1 MSALNFETVIVG
13 AGPAGCACALE
24 LLRLGHSCC
33 IVDKRTFPRDKLCGG
48 LFTDKASKALE
59 GIVGTAGLA
68 RILKESQCVQESR
81 FVLCNGTKEIVS
93 CNPERHIRLVDRRRF
108 DKALLDAVVLEGG
121 MVITGEEIASVDFDS
136 RCIKSRSGLE
146 IGYDYL
152 VAADGALS
160 TVRRLTGDNRKKHHR
175 QPSLCL
181 EINVDVKDYS
191 CDGVCIYF
199 GIVPKSYAWTFPK
212 GDKTCIGLVKLPDT
226 DFDVNSTFRK
236 FLEELHVSNIDSYP
250 FKGAMIPID
259 CCPKRPVYGEHVLF
273 VGDAAGLVQSLT
285 GEGIYYAISSG
296 RDAADSIVGASS
308 MRPDVR
314 YVHHISRYR
323 HMMHLASVYQRM
335 LLEWGAGTEFL
346 LKHASSHP
354 NFIRHFY
361 DTQIDQEPTLGPVS
375 LFTRWYLDK
384 LKKRHG

>member
-59 GIVGTAGLA
+59 EVVGTEGLT
-68 RILKESQCVQESR
+68 RILQESQCVQESR
-81 FVLCNGTKEIVS
+81 FVLCNGTKKIVA
-93 CNPERHIRLVDRRRF
+93 CNPERHIRLIDRRRF
-108 DKALLDAVVLEGG
+108 DKALLDLVVLEGG
-121 MVITGEEIASVDFDS
+121 MVITGEEVVAVDFDA
-136 RCIKSRSGLE
+136 RYIKSRSGLE
-146 IGYDYL
+146 VGYDYL

-160 TVRRLTGDNRKKHHR
+160 VVGRLTGDNWKKRHK
-175 QPSLCL
+175 QSLCL
-181 EINVDVKDYS
+181 EINVDSKDYS

-212 GDKTCIGLVKLPDT
+212 GDKTCIGLVKLPGT
-226 DFDVNSTFRK
+226 DFDVNRTFRE
-236 FLEELHVSNIDSYP
+236 FLEELNVKNLDSYP
-250 FKGAMIPID
+250 FNGAMIPIG
-259 CCPKRPVYGEHVLF
+259 CCPRRPVYGEYVLF
-273 VGDAAGLVQSLT
+273 AGDAAGLVQPLT
-285 GEGIYYAISSG
+285 GEGIYYALSSG

-308 MRPDVR
+308 MRPAAR
-314 YVHHISRYR
+314 YIQHISRYR
-323 HMMHLASVYQRM
+323 HMMHLASVYQHL
-335 LLEWGAGTEFL
+335 LLEWGAGTDFL

-361 DTQIDQEPTLGPVS
+361 DTQIDAEPTLGPVH
-375 LFTRWYLDK
+375 LFSGWYIDK
-384 LKKRHG
+384 LKQRIG